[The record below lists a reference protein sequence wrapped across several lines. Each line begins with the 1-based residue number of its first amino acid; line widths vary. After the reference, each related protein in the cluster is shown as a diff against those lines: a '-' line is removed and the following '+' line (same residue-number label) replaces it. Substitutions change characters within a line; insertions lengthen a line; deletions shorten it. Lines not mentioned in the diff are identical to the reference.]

1 VAATVVCRGCG
12 APNRLDFEKG
22 SKGPQPV
29 CGRCKAP
36 LSATSDV
43 LEVSEARF
51 DEQVLGSP
59 VPVLLEVWATWCAPC
74 RGMAPIIDE
83 LASSQ
88 AGRLRVAKL
97 DIDRN
102 PAAAARLR
110 IQGVPTLI
118 LFREGREV
126 TRMIG
131 ARGRE
136 DILAALALA
145 GVA

>member
-1 VAATVVCRGCG
+1 VTAVVCRRCG
-12 APNRLDFEKG
+12 ATNRVDLEKAEKG
-22 SKGPQPV
+22 LQPV
-29 CGRCKAP
+29 CGRCKAV
-36 LSATSDV
+36 LTTTSDV
-43 LEVSEARF
+43 LEVNEARF

-59 VPVLLEVWATWCAPC
+59 LPVLLDVWATWCAPC
-74 RGMAPIIDE
+74 RGMAPVIEE
-83 LASSQ
+83 LASSL

-97 DIDRN
+97 DVDQN

-131 ARGRE
+131 ARAKG
-136 DILAALALA
+136 DILAALADL
-145 GVA
+145 V